1 MLANE
6 FGNNE
11 RAESSFEKYIHPIG
25 GVRVKMSEVG
35 LYGLPDDFVAHNSN
49 MAFSYVIKF
58 MSFTIEK
65 GGSIVQRE
73 KTEEELYLE
82 ELERLNK
89 VQKKKKGEEN
99 PPEVIA
105 KLEEFKLK
113 RQTEEQELENMEPSD
128 RLYAI
133 SEDIKRKPFLRFKMP
148 DHTEVAEKLAQGGK
162 PGTIANISKTPIQTK
177 ETAKELSKVATKDG
191 QMISGQLE
199 ISAEEIIPLD
209 TYVFELVVMINEV
222 W

>member
-49 MAFSYVIKF
+49 MAFSYAIKF

-148 DHTEVAEKLAQGGK
+148 DHIEVAEKPAQGGK
-162 PGTIANISKTPIQTK
+162 PGTIANISKTAIQTK
-177 ETAKELSKVATKDG
+177 ETAKELSKDATKDG
-191 QMISGQLE
+191 QMISGQIE
-199 ISAEEIIPLD
+199 TSAEEIIPLD